1 LEVTERVAGREN
13 REIGRKKE
21 GKNERKERR
30 KERKKGIKR
39 EEGGE
44 VAAWPGQPASILSWE
59 ARQSGTVGRHRAAR
73 AEGGGEMMA
82 QV

>member
-1 LEVTERVAGREN
+1 MEVTERVTEREN

-39 EEGGE
+39 EEGEE
-44 VAAWPGQPASILSWE
+44 VAAWPGQPASILSW
-59 ARQSGTVGRHRAAR
+59 RHARAAQW
-73 AEGGGEMMA
+73 GGIELPGPREEEK
-82 QV
+82 